1 MNEGCLAVIFFGL
14 IISVSVI
21 ISSVSGYL
29 HCTEVGKTLNYKTE
43 WHYWTGCVVE
53 KPSGEKIL
61 LKQMRAW
68 EGEK

>member
-1 MNEGCLAVIFFGL
+1 MNEGCFTIIVFGFFIGVCL
-14 IISVSVI
+14 IISCICGNIQCS
-21 ISSVSGYL
+21 
-29 HCTEVGKTLNYKTE
+29 EVGKTLNYRTE

-68 EGEK
+68 EGDK